1 MSNLKELIIKLNALI
16 LDCRQLGQDKNEAHW
31 GERFG
36 VLLSWGDAQELLN
49 ALNTS
54 LEQATQPERPA
65 PDPTARPFPE
75 PQDFTLVPITEKQ
88 AVGMAFDMYDSG
100 YNVRIFRPDGGFDIE
115 LNHDKPF
122 KP

>member
-1 MSNLKELIIKLNALI
+1 MNSLKELLSNLLSQIEISTERRNPEN
-16 LDCRQLGQDKNEAHW
+16 DTNW
-31 GERFG
+31 GMGFG
-36 VLLSWGDAQELLN
+36 VLISVEEARELVDVLDRELAQ
-49 ALNTS
+49 AS
-54 LEQATQPERPA
+54 RPERPA

-88 AVGMAFDMYDSG
+88 AVGIAFDMYDSG

>member
-1 MSNLKELIIKLNALI
+1 MSNLKELAARLNNMI
-16 LDCRQLGQDKNEAHW
+16 LDRRTRMSRGQDDQW
-31 GERFG
+31 G
-36 VLLSWGDAQELLN
+36 VSLSWDEAQDVVDLI
-49 ALNTS
+49 
-54 LEQATQPERPA
+54 EQATQPERPA

>member
-54 LEQATQPERPA
+54 LEQESPPERPA
-65 PDPTARPFPE
+65 PEPTARPFPA

-88 AVGMAFDMYDSG
+88 AVGIAFDLGDSG
-100 YNVRIFRPDGGFDIE
+100 FDVVLSKPGTTWRITIPA
-115 LNHDKPF
+115 KQP
-122 KP
+122 KQ

>member
-1 MSNLKELIIKLNALI
+1 MSNLKELAVRLKDLI
-16 LDCRQLGQDKNEAHW
+16 LDCRTHGQDEIEASW
-31 GERFG
+31 GEQTG
-36 VLLSWGDAQELLN
+36 VLLSWGT
-49 ALNTS
+49 ALDVVDLIERN
-54 LEQATQPERPA
+54 LEQEIQPERPA